1 FDTTGLPPFD
11 YGTKLERGAAYVC
24 EVLRTP
30 DVIGAQ
36 VVDTQASLQDLAD
49 AIEAACGVAYTA
61 YLEDG
66 NDVGGIDVGFLTRD
80 DRTTVDSSTQYLL
93 ASTWPDPECTPAPC
107 AR

>member
-1 FDTTGLPPFD
+1 
-11 YGTKLERGAAYVC
+11 
-24 EVLRTP
+24 
-30 DVIGAQ
+30 
-36 VVDTQASLQDLAD
+36 QASLQDLGD

-80 DRTTVDSSTQYLL
+80 DRITVDSSTQFLL

-107 AR
+107 ARSLHDRPPLLLRGTFRAAPDAAPFPFAVMNNHTRSRG